1 MLVRLFSWPCCSLF
15 VLAYTLTSQP
25 HTPLHT
31 PLSSLPNFNPRE
43 VPVVGVD
50 THLTAVSEERLSAQ
64 ALRQRFIAPPLW
76 VPEMVQEVS
85 FSRRVPAKAAV
96 LIPIVM
102 REQPMVLLTQRTAH
116 MSTHSG
122 QVAFPGG
129 KSDDSDAD
137 AVATA
142 LREAH
147 EEVGLAPHF
156 AQVIG
161 SLPIYITG
169 SAFII
174 TPVVALIDPGF
185 ELKPN
190 PDEVAD
196 AFEVP
201 LQFLMNPS
209 HHQRHVV
216 EWDGV
221 RREWLS
227 MPYFDEVDGV
237 HKERFIWGATAGML
251 RNFYRFLSA

>member
-1 MLVRLFSWPCCSLF
+1 MGFLIRLRL
-15 VLAYTLTSQP
+15 
-25 HTPLHT
+25 
-31 PLSSLPNFNPRE
+31 PLSIQSHLPLTSLPNFDPRE
-43 VPVVGVD
+43 VPVMGVD
-50 THLTAVSEERLSAQ
+50 THLVAVGAERLSAQ
-64 ALRQRFIAPPLW
+64 ALLQRFITPPQW
-76 VPEMVQEVS
+76 VPEMVKEVS

-116 MSTHSG
+116 MATHSG

-129 KSDDSDAD
+129 KTDDSDAD
-137 AVATA
+137 AIATA

-147 EEVGLAPHF
+147 EEVGLAPNF

-169 SAFII
+169 TAFII

-196 AFEVP
+196 TFEVP
-201 LQFLMNPS
+201 LAFLMNPS

-227 MPYFDEVDGV
+227 MPYMDEVDGV
-237 HKERFIWGATAGML
+237 RKERFIWGATAGML